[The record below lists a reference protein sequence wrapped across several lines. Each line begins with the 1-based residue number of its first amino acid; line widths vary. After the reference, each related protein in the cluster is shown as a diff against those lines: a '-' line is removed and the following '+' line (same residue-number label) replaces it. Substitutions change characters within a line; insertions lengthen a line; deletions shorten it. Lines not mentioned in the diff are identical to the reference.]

1 MVNFT
6 NEEYNKLLEAINQ
19 SASKTSTEI
28 REYIKSEHE
37 KLFDSLNEQQKNI
50 QVLQNRCAS
59 LENQVLVL
67 ERRLRK
73 NNIIIYGLEIPKE
86 NENLV
91 TKVST
96 FFKNVLNVDT
106 QENDF
111 NNVFALSKNTEQNS
125 KSYPIKVEFDLC
137 VQDRQ
142 EHKILQ
148 QHLKLARGK
157 NQNAKIVRGNR
168 LVING
173 DIYTAKDLQEI
184 EEDAS
189 AEQKSNSV
197 PNTPSIPLDA
207 VNKFFEENYQEVKE
221 TIVGQKQEILRNTTQ
236 EVKKR
241 DRDSIGREQSSKD
254 LKKLKDNFDRLIRW
268 FVNFDP
274 VLNKNEGVLSPPLK
288 LFVGGLS
295 WETTQDN
302 LQRYFS
308 RYGEVIDCVVMK
320 NAESGRSR
328 GFGFVT
334 FADPA
339 NVNMV
344 LQNGPHTLDGRTI
357 DPKPCNPRTLQKPK
371 KGGGYP
377 KVFLG
382 GLPSNV
388 TETDLRSFFT
398 RFGKVMEVVIMYD
411 QEKKK
416 SRGFGFLS
424 FEDEDSVDRC
434 VSEHF
439 VNLNGKQVEIKKA
452 EPRDGSGGNKMGG
465 NDGNS
470 AWGPPQAPMGMMQG
484 PNGQM
489 GGPPMNMGAPMG
501 PNMNQGYLGWGT
513 SPQQQYNAGYGTP
526 SGPGSYQGWGAPPA
540 PQGPPPQWGNSY
552 GGPPTQQGYGSY
564 GVTENK
570 KQEDWFLENLQQI
583 KSILDTKHNA
593 FQLVQNNPNNI
604 NIQRKYE
611 DVKQSI
617 QKEIR
622 QIKNKWWT
630 DKAKQIQGYAD
641 QHEQKNFFDYV
652 KKVYCVRHRKAS
664 PLKDD
669 NGNLIKDKWKKHY
682 TAVLK
687 QHSTTDDTA
696 INLIP
701 QYRHEEIQKA
711 INSLKNNKASGYV
724 ASDVYSRGGQS
735 AGGTPSGPPGTAPNA
750 GTTSKPG
757 SDYGPAS
764 YGSAYGSYS
773 DYSARSTAPYGA
785 ADSTG
790 GYSSQPPQGAAK
802 HFADFKEWP
811 AS

>member
-1 MVNFT
+1 MRMLRL
-6 NEEYNKLLEAINQ
+6 K
-19 SASKTSTEI
+19 
-28 REYIKSEHE
+28 HE
-37 KLFDSLNEQQKNI
+37 SMDDDEK
-50 QVLQNRCAS
+50 
-59 LENQVLVL
+59 
-67 ERRLRK
+67 
-73 NNIIIYGLEIPKE
+73 G
-86 NENLV
+86 
-91 TKVST
+91 
-96 FFKNVLNVDT
+96 
-106 QENDF
+106 
-111 NNVFALSKNTEQNS
+111 
-125 KSYPIKVEFDLC
+125 
-137 VQDRQ
+137 
-142 EHKILQ
+142 
-148 QHLKLARGK
+148 
-157 NQNAKIVRGNR
+157 
-168 LVING
+168 
-173 DIYTAKDLQEI
+173 
-184 EEDAS
+184 
-189 AEQKSNSV
+189 
-197 PNTPSIPLDA
+197 
-207 VNKFFEENYQEVKE
+207 
-221 TIVGQKQEILRNTTQ
+221 
-236 EVKKR
+236 
-241 DRDSIGREQSSKD
+241 
-254 LKKLKDNFDRLIRW
+254 
-268 FVNFDP
+268 
-274 VLNKNEGVLSPPLK
+274 K

-334 FADPA
+334 FADA
-339 NVNMV
+339 SNVNVV

-452 EPRDGSGGNKMGG
+452 EPRDGSGGNKMGP
-465 NDGNS
+465 NDASS

-489 GGPPMNMGAPMG
+489 GGPPMNMGTPMG

-552 GGPPTQQGYGSY
+552 GGPPAQQGYGSY
-564 GVTENK
+564 GSGAASWNS
-570 KQEDWFLENLQQI
+570 WNMP
-583 KSILDTKHNA
+583 
-593 FQLVQNNPNNI
+593 QN
-604 NIQRKYE
+604 
-611 DVKQSI
+611 S
-617 QKEIR
+617 
-622 QIKNKWWT
+622 
-630 DKAKQIQGYAD
+630 G
-641 QHEQKNFFDYV
+641 
-652 KKVYCVRHRKAS
+652 
-664 PLKDD
+664 
-669 NGNLIKDKWKKHY
+669 
-682 TAVLK
+682 
-687 QHSTTDDTA
+687 STG
-696 INLIP
+696 P
-701 QYRHEEIQKA
+701 
-711 INSLKNNKASGYV
+711 SGYM
-724 ASDVYSRGGQS
+724 AGDVYSRAGQS
-735 AGGTPSGPPGTAPNA
+735 AGATPSGPPGTGPNA
-750 GTTSKPG
+750 GTASKPG

-773 DYSARSTAPYGA
+773 DYPGRSAAQYGA

-790 GYSSQPPQGAAK
+790 GYSTQPP
-802 HFADFKEWP
+802 
-811 AS
+811 ASGSMFCLFTSTNAEY